1 MLIPQD
7 LSASGGFARLASGA
21 FYCAVPF
28 DDFLRSHQ
36 ESFSINRVS
45 FNRISFFGVTDM
57 TDSSRPMFEERM
69 KYCIRCCL
77 PESDEGTDF
86 DEMGICQ
93 ACRSSEQKMH
103 IDWVERE
110 RQLRAILE
118 EAKAKAGKNYDCIL
132 PISGGKD
139 STFQMHV
146 LCKVYGMKPLAV
158 TFNHNWYSETGW
170 YNLMNALETFNVDHI
185 MFTPNRDLVNRL
197 AKKSLYEIGDTCWH
211 CHSGCGAFPL
221 QIAVKFN
228 IPLLVYGEPPNE
240 GYGLGSYYKPVLYDR
255 EYFTKVSA
263 KKTPDQMVC
272 DFVSEKDVYPFQ
284 LPSTD
289 ECEKAG
295 VKGIHLGSYV
305 FWDDERQTEFVRD
318 TYGWRETE
326 IEQTYKR
333 YKSAECI
340 MPGMHDFTCYLKRGF
355 GRASYHATIDIR
367 NGLLSREEGL
377 RLAAAIDP
385 VRPEALDYFLEITG
399 MTEEAFY
406 EVMKS
411 LRMEP
416 LKNAAVPV
424 LKKQKTN
431 AERIRP
437 FAQQVV
443 KRLRRKGSHPFH
455 VTAKDL
461 PPAKSALPISERSFF
476 ELSIGRILL
485 AYKKLEMSP
494 VDLAKICIRQVESL
508 EAKLGAWEVF
518 DSGQL
523 MAQARQSEK
532 RLMRG
537 EVCRLL
543 EGIPVGVKDVFNTAS
558 HSTQMGSPL
567 WKNFTPGNDAR
578 VVFNI
583 KEAGGAIPGKTVTAE
598 FAVHT
603 LNKTMNPHDAS
614 RTPGTSSSGSAAAI
628 AAGMVPVA
636 LGTQTA
642 GSIVRPASFCGVYGC
657 KPSYGLIPRTGIL
670 KTTDSLDTI
679 GFFALHCE
687 DLVRVFKVITVKGEN
702 YPFSNAAL
710 GDMGRQSKPKKR
722 PWRIA
727 FVRTHV
733 WNQAE
738 EYAREALLEWANKL
752 SATSHM
758 EVHEAE
764 LPSSMRLAHEIHS
777 TLYDKTLSYYFQ
789 EEYKRSELV
798 SPMMNEII
806 EHGFTISPE
815 QYRVALSRQEVLA
828 RDMDEF
834 MKTYDAMICLSTAGE
849 APLRDDRE
857 KPDPALM
864 WTMTYLPVISA
875 PVFLSPKG
883 RPFGVQ
889 LVARRYNDFL
899 LFNFAEDLRSK
910 HLIPEGPNPRF
921 IR

>member
-1 MLIPQD
+1 
-7 LSASGGFARLASGA
+7 
-21 FYCAVPF
+21 
-28 DDFLRSHQ
+28 
-36 ESFSINRVS
+36 
-45 FNRISFFGVTDM
+45 M
-57 TDSSRPMFEERM
+57 TDSPKPMFEERM
-69 KYCIRCCL
+69 KYCIRCCM

-86 DEMGICQ
+86 DELGICQ

-110 RQLRAILE
+110 RQLRAILD
-118 EAKAKAGKNYDCIL
+118 EAKAKAGNNYDCIL

-146 LCKVYGMKPLAV
+146 LCRVYGMKPLAV

-197 AKKSLYEIGDTCWH
+197 AKKSLHEIGDSCWH

-221 QIAVKFN
+221 QVAVKFN

-272 DFVSEKDVYPFQ
+272 DFLSEKDVYPFQ
-284 LPSTD
+284 LPSAE

-295 VKGIHLGSYV
+295 VKGIHLGNYV

-333 YKSAECI
+333 YKSAECV

-377 RLAAAIDP
+377 KLAAAIDP

-399 MTEEAFY
+399 MTEDEFY
-406 EVMKS
+406 EVMES
-411 LRMEP
+411 LRMQP
-416 LKNAAVPV
+416 LKGAQVPV
-424 LKKQKTN
+424 LEKRKKN

-437 FAQQVV
+437 FAQQLVE
-443 KRLRRKGSHPFH
+443 RLRRKEPHPLH
-455 VTAKDL
+455 VSSEDL
-461 PPAKSALPISERSFF
+461 PPESGAMPIAGKSFF
-476 ELSIGRILL
+476 DLSIGTILT
-485 AYKKLEMSP
+485 AYQKREMSP
-494 VDLAKICIRQVESL
+494 VEVAKICIRQVESL
-508 EAKLGAWEVF
+508 EAKVQAWEVF
-518 DSGQL
+518 DADRL
-523 MAQARQSEK
+523 MAQAKELEN
-532 RLMRG
+532 RLMRR
-537 EVCRLL
+537 EPLRLL
-543 EGIPVGVKDVFNTAS
+543 EGIPVGVKDVFNTLDFP
-558 HSTQMGSPL
+558 TQMGSPL
-567 WKNFTPGNDAR
+567 WKDFTPGNDAR

-583 KEAGGAIPGKTVTAE
+583 KEAGGVIAGKTVSAE
-598 FAVHT
+598 FAVHA
-603 LNKTMNPHDAS
+603 LNKTLNPHDPS

-628 AAGMVPVA
+628 AAGMVPVT

-657 KPSYGLIPRTGIL
+657 KPSFGLIPRTGIL

-679 GFFALHCE
+679 GYFTLHFE
-687 DLVRVFKVITVKGEN
+687 DLARVFKVITVKGEN
-702 YPFSNAAL
+702 YPVSHRAL
-710 GDMGRQSKPKKR
+710 QDVERQSKPKGR

-727 FVRTHV
+727 FVKSPL
-733 WNQAE
+733 WGQAE
-738 EYAREALLEWANKL
+738 PYARAAILEWANKL
-752 SATSHM
+752 SMIKDM
-758 EVHEAE
+758 EVQEKE
-764 LPSSMRLAHEIHS
+764 LPPSMRFAHEIHA
-777 TLYDKTLSYYFQ
+777 TIYDRTLSYYFQ

-798 SPMMNEII
+798 SPVMNEII
-806 EHGFTISPE
+806 EHGFSISPE
-815 QYRVALSRQEVLA
+815 QYRMALGRQEVLA

-834 MKTYDAMICLSTAGE
+834 MKSYDAMICLSTAGD
-849 APLRDDRE
+849 APLRESRE
-857 KPDPALM
+857 HPDTALM
-864 WTMTYLPVISA
+864 WTMTHLPVISA
-875 PVFLSPKG
+875 PVFLSPAG
-883 RPFGVQ
+883 LPFGVQ
-889 LVARRYNDFL
+889 LVARRYNDLL
-899 LFNFAEDLRSK
+899 LFNFAEALRSNT
-910 HLIPEGPNPRF
+910 LIPVGPNPRL
-921 IR
+921 IT